1 MRSRLLTLV
10 LITSLCA
17 ISIPAQG
24 DVVAPNSKMK
34 LIKTING
41 SISPKSVRSSGDGV
55 VSAHN
60 MMYRHSITV
69 YDAKTFEL
77 LKKNLSDSS
86 FKLYQTALGEKNESL
101 SIEVNTSTQSDSKS
115 LRNVALPATSI
126 QSEVIEVVTLDEFV
140 ARNGLS
146 EIDFLKIDV
155 MKRWAGKLKFAGLI
169 DAFLGVFD
177 NAKGDICGLHTP

>member
-1 MRSRLLTLV
+1 MRSRFLTLV

-24 DVVAPNSKMK
+24 DVVAPDPKMK

-60 MMYRHSITV
+60 MMYRHSITI

-77 LKKNLSDSS
+77 LNTVPDSVSLKNYGFAKSSSIYKGSPVEGTFSPDGKFLYVSNYAMYGPGYNLS
-86 FKLYQTALGEKNESL
+86 
-101 SIEVNTSTQSDSKS
+101 
-115 LRNVALPATSI
+115 
-126 QSEVIEVVTLDEFV
+126 
-140 ARNGLS
+140 
-146 EIDFLKIDV
+146 
-155 MKRWAGKLKFAGLI
+155 LI
-169 DAFLGVFD
+169 H
-177 NAKGDICGLHTP
+177 I